1 MGKQGVVAAT
11 EVLPSYELFRDLDP
25 RSVGLILSQAK
36 FSRVAPRSA
45 LVRQGDAPGHLL
57 LLVEGQVKVS
67 RVADD
72 GREVTVHLM
81 QSGDLIGCDAV
92 FRDLPHLA
100 TATSIGNCGTYSW
113 PREQALSLMEAYPR
127 LALNALCLVS
137 GLLADLFR
145 RDAEMNNGPVRRRLA
160 VQLLKF
166 VPPGEANGDPL
177 QEVRMTR
184 QELGQLCGTT
194 LFTVSRVLCNW
205 ERAGIV
211 TLGRGRVRLVDRA
224 RLSRIAGGDMPR

>member
-1 MGKQGVVAAT
+1 
-11 EVLPSYELFRDLDP
+11 
-25 RSVGLILSQAK
+25 
-36 FSRVAPRSA
+36 
-45 LVRQGDAPGHLL
+45 
-57 LLVEGQVKVS
+57 
-67 RVADD
+67 
-72 GREVTVHLM
+72 
-81 QSGDLIGCDAV
+81 
-92 FRDLPHLA
+92 
-100 TATSIGNCGTYSW
+100 
-113 PREQALSLMEAYPR
+113 MEAYPR